1 MASLVCGLSP
11 DSIDHQ
17 RELIME
23 KVGVRLNPFKNIC
36 EFYFKTKRNDA
47 VEYEHSKD
55 NYFTPV
61 NIALAVISLVLV
73 VAVIVIVYMYVRCK
87 RRDDDVTRRITSL
100 NNTNLHL
107 EGVSRVSYKPQVV
120 ESEQYLMIES

>member
-17 RELIME
+17 KELIME

-36 EFYFKTKRNDA
+36 EFYFKTKTGDLNEEGEDT
-47 VEYEHSKD
+47 EH

-61 NIALAVISLVLV
+61 NITLAVISLVLV
-73 VAVIVIVYMYVRCK
+73 VSIIVIVYMYARCK
-87 RRDDDVTRRITSL
+87 KQDETRRITTL
-100 NNTNLHL
+100 DNTNLHL
-107 EGVSRVSYKPQVV
+107 QDLQRVSFKPQM
-120 ESEQYLMIES
+120 ESEEYLMSES

>member
-17 RELIME
+17 KELIME

-36 EFYFKTKRNDA
+36 EFYFKTKTGDLNEEGEDT
-47 VEYEHSKD
+47 EH

-61 NIALAVISLVLV
+61 NITLAVISLVLV
-73 VAVIVIVYMYVRCK
+73 VSIIVIVYMYARCK
-87 RRDDDVTRRITSL
+87 KRDETRRIATL
-100 NNTNLHL
+100 DNTNLHL
-107 EGVSRVSYKPQVV
+107 QDLQRVSFKPQM
-120 ESEQYLMIES
+120 ESEEYLMSES